1 MEFQNPLIGTRE
13 QNYKYF
19 YVTGCASLGSLL
31 ILLII
36 TGYTAYIATH
46 MGHLMTDMNEIII
59 DINELLPDAR
69 ESLRI
74 VKEMCKHENFTKSW
88 GAICQ

>member
-1 MEFQNPLIGTRE
+1 MDFQEPLVGTRA

-19 YVTGCASLGSLL
+19 YASGGASLISLI
-31 ILLII
+31 ILLFIS
-36 TGYTAYIATH
+36 GYTAYIATD
-46 MGHLMTDMNEIII
+46 MGNLMVDMNEVIV

-74 VKEMCKHENFTKSW
+74 VKDMCKHENFTKQW
-88 GAICQ
+88 GPICR